1 MQKLSLTVIGDG
13 CLAMEYSHPAEKEK
27 NQLFVITN
35 IQKAKNETT
44 NSQGCWRDERLT
56 LGRSLRGRT

>member
-35 IQKAKNETT
+35 IQKAKMKRPLLRVVGET
-44 NSQGCWRDERLT
+44 RLT